1 MLSRPLARTSSRTH
15 HVLLVSPGPPNPP
28 LPTAAGQSIKK
39 AVITVPAYF
48 NDAQRQATKD
58 AGTIAGLE
66 VLRIINEPTAAAIAY
81 GLDGKTTGAGKHD
94 SSVLVFDFGGGTFDV
109 SLLSISDGI
118 LEVKA
123 TAGDTHLGGED
134 FDNLLVEYCAAEFQ
148 RKHKLNMRTS
158 ERALRR
164 LRTACERIK
173 RQLSNA
179 HQATI
184 DVDSLFEGID
194 FSLLIT
200 RARFESMSEALFAKT
215 LQPVEQV
222 LRDAKVA
229 ASAVDEVVLV
239 GGSTRIP
246 KVQEKLSKH
255 FGGKE
260 LNRSINPDE
269 AVAYGAAVQAAILAG
284 ETDKAVSG
292 ILLIDVTPLS
302 MGLETAGGVM
312 TSIIKRNST
321 IPCRRTQLFT
331 TYEDAQ
337 EAVLV
342 QVFEGERS
350 LTRDC
355 NLLGQFHLGGIAPA
369 PSGQPQIEVAFEI
382 DGDGI
387 LHVSAA
393 DKQSGAASAI
403 TITNDKGRLSREDIA
418 RMVLEAESCK
428 ATDAAARALAD
439 AKNGAYLW
447 GGIEKLDWT
456 GLVWCLCFML
466 LFSARICK
474 TLDIFEDRVAQIPS
488 LYLSVFPSL
497 RPLGLLP
504 LQASAPSCR
513 PCACVSP
520 PPPTPPLCR
529 TRRALRSAPRS
540 TTRSRGSRR
549 PPAAVRP
556 RPPRRSSSSSTRSRR

>member
-1 MLSRPLARTSSRTH
+1 MHCR
-15 HVLLVSPGPPNPP
+15 
-28 LPTAAGQSIKK
+28 
-39 AVITVPAYF
+39 
-48 NDAQRQATKD
+48 
-58 AGTIAGLE
+58 
-66 VLRIINEPTAAAIAY
+66 
-81 GLDGKTTGAGKHD
+81 
-94 SSVLVFDFGGGTFDV
+94 
-109 SLLSISDGI
+109 
-118 LEVKA
+118 
-123 TAGDTHLGGED
+123 
-134 FDNLLVEYCAAEFQ
+134 
-148 RKHKLNMRTS
+148 
-158 ERALRR
+158 
-164 LRTACERIK
+164 
-173 RQLSNA
+173 
-179 HQATI
+179 
-184 DVDSLFEGID
+184 
-194 FSLLIT
+194 
-200 RARFESMSEALFAKT
+200 
-215 LQPVEQV
+215 QV

-312 TSIIKRNST
+312 TAIIKRNST

-355 NLLGQFHLGGIAPA
+355 NLLGQFHLGGIAAA

-393 DKQSGAASAI
+393 DKQSGSASAI

-439 AKNGAYLW
+439 AKNGAQC
-447 GGIEKLDWT
+447 GGAW
-456 GLVWCLCFML
+456 V
-466 LFSARICK
+466 
-474 TLDIFEDRVAQIPS
+474 
-488 LYLSVFPSL
+488 
-497 RPLGLLP
+497 
-504 LQASAPSCR
+504 
-513 PCACVSP
+513 
-520 PPPTPPLCR
+520 
-529 TRRALRSAPRS
+529 
-540 TTRSRGSRR
+540 
-549 PPAAVRP
+549 
-556 RPPRRSSSSSTRSRR
+556 